1 MYLLDTNYCSLIFL
15 GNPTILKRIQE
26 VGETNIATTII
37 TAGELIYMA
46 ENSTYREQNLIR
58 LNDFLKDI
66 IIYYIDEEIAKIYG
80 RVKAA
85 LVKEFGPKQ
94 KTKRKTTK
102 TTELG
107 FDEND
112 LWIAAIAI
120 RHKLTLVSAD
130 TDFPRIQTVINFSL
144 ANWRDNNE

>member
-1 MYLLDTNYCSLIFL
+1 MYLLDTNHCSLIFL
-15 GNPTILKRIQE
+15 ENPTVLKHIE
-26 VGETNIATTII
+26 KVGEINISTTII

-46 ENSTYREQNLIR
+46 ENSIYREQNLML
-58 LNDFLKDI
+58 LNDFLEDI
-66 IIYYIDEEIAKIYG
+66 RIYYVDEQTAKIYG
-80 RVKAA
+80 RIKAS
-85 LVKEFGPKQ
+85 LIKQFGPKQ

-120 RHKLTLVSAD
+120 RNQLTLVSAD
-130 TDFPRIQTVINFSL
+130 TDFPRIKTVINFPL
-144 ANWRDNNE
+144 ENWKDKTE